1 MSGEIDVQKSLDII
15 IQMLKANLKI
25 SNSIVQY
32 ISQNS
37 LNADHRL
44 SSVHKDL
51 QEKISELK
59 NDIQELNKLSAETVH
74 IYSDEELYNLKRTM
88 SWTALASKTK
98 IPISTLQY
106 RHRRYVNKQ
115 LDF

>member
-1 MSGEIDVQKSLDII
+1 MSDEIDVQKSLDII

-37 LNADHRL
+37 LNADNRL
-44 SSVHKDL
+44 FSVHKDL
-51 QEKISELK
+51 KEKMNELEK
-59 NDIQELNKLSAETVH
+59 EIQELNKLSAETVH
-74 IYSDEELYNLKRTM
+74 LYSDEELYNLKRTM

>member
-37 LNADHRL
+37 LNADNRL

-59 NDIQELNKLSAETVH
+59 NDIQELNKLSAETMH